1 MGKSDDTVVEMGGF
15 PTAMQGAQAEREA
28 WRGMAANGK
37 LAVTTHA
44 ALPRE
49 AAAIASQPVRW
60 VWKYRSSGRQL
71 KCMQRTSVWKGEM
84 NGLRGARQYGRVL
97 VLGKGPLA
105 ESLVHQLQQEAS
117 PYHLVGYLCKQEK
130 INGSVLSSEE
140 HEPSE
145 RLDEIASREGVQ
157 CIVVAMSER
166 RGGLPVDQ
174 LLACRLQGIRIEDG
188 VAFYEKV
195 GKKIPLAGLNPSYL
209 IFNGGFRWPSRAAKR
224 SLDLL
229 LSIVGFLLTSPL
241 FVVLPILIKLTSP
254 GPVFYRQE
262 RIGLNGRRFM
272 ILKFRS
278 MSEDAELPGQAMW
291 AKERDP
297 RITAIGRFMRQFRID
312 ELPQMLNVLKGD
324 MSFVGPRPERPE
336 FIAALCREIPYY
348 ALRLSVK
355 PGITGWAQ
363 VMFRYGAT
371 VEDAAEKLQYDLYY
385 IKHMSLALDSRI
397 VLKTIRTVLFKS
409 GAR

>member
-1 MGKSDDTVVEMGGF
+1 MGKSEKVVVEMVGF
-15 PTAMQGAQAEREA
+15 PSVMQGAQAGHEA
-28 WRGMAANGK
+28 KCGIAVNG
-37 LAVTTHA
+37 AHA
-44 ALPRE
+44 AAAQE
-49 AAAIASQPVRW
+49 ASASGGRALTNSPVRW
-60 VWKYRSSGRQL
+60 VWKYRRVGGDAADS
-71 KCMQRTSVWKGEM
+71 QRPSVWKDET
-84 NGLRGARQYGRVL
+84 NGIRRAHQHGGVL
-97 VLGKGPLA
+97 VLGNGPLA
-105 ESLVHQLQQEAS
+105 ESLVRQLRQRES
-117 PYHLVGYLCKQEK
+117 PYQLVGHLCRQEK
-130 INGSVLSSEE
+130 VKGAALSNEE
-140 HEPSE
+140 YEPLE
-145 RLDEIASREGVQ
+145 RLDEIARREGVR
-157 CIVVAMSER
+157 CIVVAMSEQ

-195 GKKIPLAGLNPSYL
+195 GRKIPLAGLKPSYL
-209 IFNGGFRWPSRAAKR
+209 IFNGGFRWPSRTAKR

-229 LSIVGFLLTSPL
+229 LAIVGLLVTAPL
-241 FVVLPILIKLTSP
+241 FVILPILIRLTSP

-262 RIGLNGRRFM
+262 RIGLNGKRFM

-278 MSEDAELPGQAMW
+278 MREDAELPGQAMW

-297 RITAIGRFMRQFRID
+297 RITPIGRFMRQFRID

-336 FIAALCREIPYY
+336 FIDALCRDIPYY

-363 VMFRYGAT
+363 VMFRYGAS

-397 VLKTIRTVLFKS
+397 ALKTLRTVLFKS